1 MKKKFVNLSN
11 ARPGEYKSII
21 EKIAKT
27 GKCPFCPENFKYH
40 KKPILKRR
48 ENWFITEGS
57 WPYKNAKV
65 HLIILGLNHREN
77 LLELKKR
84 DVEAILYLIHFGI
97 KKYKIKGGALA
108 VRFGNTN
115 YTGASVAH
123 LHFHLI
129 SPEINK
135 KTKRARAVDFPI
147 G

>member
-1 MKKKFVNLSN
+1 MKKKFVNLAN
-11 ARPGEYKSII
+11 TRPGEYKSII
-21 EKIAKT
+21 AKIAKT

-40 KKPILKRR
+40 KKPILKRLGD
-48 ENWFITEGS
+48 WFITEGS
-57 WPYKNAKV
+57 WPYKNANP
-65 HLIILGLNHREN
+65 HLIILGLKHREN
-77 LLELKKR
+77 LLELKKS
-84 DVEAILYLIHFGI
+84 DFEAIFQLVSFGI
-97 KKYKIKGGALA
+97 KKYSIKGGALA

-135 KTKRARAVDFPI
+135 KTKRARVVEFPI